1 MNSRNTHLYKK
12 YRKKVK
18 RKLPPVL
25 VQLCKNMIALTV
37 LFIIAVIIF
46 PTHLVSSITDV
57 YKQQLE
63 RFDFRVAAIK
73 VLGNDRVSEEKIISL
88 SGIKTNEQI
97 LHLDLAEAKN
107 KIEQELWIESVI
119 VERVLPETIIIS
131 VKEESPQALYIEGA
145 KRYLINRNGKKL
157 QEVFKDLDAQDYVR
171 VTGKGANLNFE
182 VVMQELYNFTN
193 IHKQIESLH
202 YIDGR
207 RWDVKL
213 KNNIIIKLPETNIY
227 EAAALFEENFGKISK
242 LYKTCVVDLRLIP
255 DKIYL
260 KVIN

>member
-37 LFIIAVIIF
+37 LF
-46 PTHLVSSITDV
+46 
-57 YKQQLE
+57 
-63 RFDFRVAAIK
+63 
-73 VLGNDRVSEEKIISL
+73 
-88 SGIKTNEQI
+88 
-97 LHLDLAEAKN
+97 
-107 KIEQELWIESVI
+107 
-119 VERVLPETIIIS
+119 
-131 VKEESPQALYIEGA
+131 A